1 MVFSLSGALPDSP
14 VHLLA
19 GFGAACRDLGGMWL
33 VPAMAFSA
41 IPGLRTDSMGNLSA
55 NLTWPLNIRGPGRG
69 TSLIFQALIQDSAGN
84 SGFAAS
90 NAVATLTA
98 R

>member
-1 MVFSLSGALPDSP
+1 MVFSLSGALPNST
-14 VHLLA
+14 VHLMT
-19 GFGAACRDLGGMWL
+19 GFGAACRDLGGVWL

-41 IPGLRTDSMGNLSA
+41 IPGLQADSVGNLSA
-55 NLTWPLNIRGPGRG
+55 SLTWPLNIRGPGRG

-90 NAVATLTA
+90 NAVATLTQD
-98 R
+98 